1 MSNKKQVVIYTDGGC
16 SGNPGAGAYAAILT
30 YTSPSGQYFEK
41 ILTGGFNLT
50 TNNRMELLAAITSL
64 DALKEPADVT
74 LYSDSKYLVDAI
86 EQKWLDGWVKKNWK
100 TGSKSPVKN
109 VDLWKRLI
117 PLLQKHNV
125 KFSWVKGH
133 AGHDFNERCDALVK
147 ETFKNPNLPDDVEF
161 VKSSNSVQQKL
172 V

>member
-1 MSNKKQVVIYTDGGC
+1 MSKKQVIIYTDGGC

-41 ILTGGFNLT
+41 SMTGGYKLT
-50 TNNRMELLAAITSL
+50 TNNRMELMAAIAAL
-64 DALKEPADVT
+64 GALKEESDVI

-86 EQKWLDGWVKKNWK
+86 EQKWLDNWIKKNWK
-100 TGSKSPVKN
+100 IGTKSPVKN
-109 VDLWKRLI
+109 IDLWKKLI
-117 PLLQKHNV
+117 SLLKKHNV
-125 KFSWVKGH
+125 KFCWVKGH

-147 ETFKNPNLPDDVEF
+147 QTFVQANLPDDVEF
-161 VKSSNSVQQKL
+161 VKSSDNVQQKL